1 MIERFN
7 RQLKNALKAHECGA
21 AWNEHV
27 PWVMF
32 GLRAALKEDCGE
44 SAAEAVF
51 GEKLMLPNQYQG
63 ESRPA
68 ASPPAVQVQQKRR
81 QLTLGHVVMRRWLPH
96 LCACFKKRIT
106 FTSGKGS

>member
-68 ASPPAVQVQQKRR
+68 ASPPAVQVQQN
-81 QLTLGHVVMRRWLPH
+81 G
-96 LCACFKKRIT
+96 
-106 FTSGKGS
+106 GSRPWVT